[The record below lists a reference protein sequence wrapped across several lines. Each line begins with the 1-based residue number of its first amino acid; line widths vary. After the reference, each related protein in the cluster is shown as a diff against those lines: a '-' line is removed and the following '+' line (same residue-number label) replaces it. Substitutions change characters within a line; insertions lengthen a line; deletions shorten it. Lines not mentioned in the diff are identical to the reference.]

1 DPGGR
6 GHWPSG
12 GTGLVGQDD
21 AITGLGV
28 PVGIGA
34 GGLEAVRAW
43 GHDLTVLVHHLGIG
57 EFVLFGIGV
66 LGIAN
71 RALGLGGVVGNAL
84 VALGAEPTRPLD
96 RVVGSN
102 LGLPVGADLGQI
114 IGEIVGRARAV
125 RAMHEGNRLVGQLGI
140 WIEFLQ
146 RRIVPGLHLAQ
157 ENLG

>member
-1 DPGGR
+1 HLIGHRHVIELVCHLVPFGVGPGKELECFHGRGGILRLLVDQDPGGR

-34 GGLEAVRAW
+34 GGLGAVRAW

-66 LGIAN
+66 LDIAN
-71 RALGLGGVVGNAL
+71 RALGLGDVVGNAL

-102 LGLPVGADLGQI
+102 LGLPVGADLGQ
-114 IGEIVGRARAV
+114 
-125 RAMHEGNRLVGQLGI
+125 
-140 WIEFLQ
+140 
-146 RRIVPGLHLAQ
+146 
-157 ENLG
+157 